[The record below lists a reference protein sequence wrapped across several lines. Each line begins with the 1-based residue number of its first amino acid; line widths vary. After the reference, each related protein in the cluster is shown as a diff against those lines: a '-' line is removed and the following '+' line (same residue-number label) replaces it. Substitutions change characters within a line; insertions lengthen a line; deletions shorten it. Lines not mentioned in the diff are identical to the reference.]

1 MGTWESP
8 GNEPAAD
15 AGNGLPGGSARPA
28 PWQPAATPPPLAAQL
43 ADSDADQPVPADAPA
58 GTPADAAAPDA
69 EPAHAPRRAAQLPSA
84 PSAPTMRP
92 DLVLV
97 EDSREQLDHAAPA
110 GDLFTS
116 ELFVRA
122 RAYARSTG
130 APWFVMSAEY
140 GLLAPEHVVGP
151 YDRNLATVPTAY
163 REAWGPWALARLEL
177 VAGSL
182 RRKRIELHALSYA
195 ASEGIRRQLLGL
207 GALVLEPLRGLSV
220 ADRIAWYDAA
230 AGGVATPAAHAAAG
244 SGAAGDAD
252 AAVLGDAAGALSP
265 SRLLASV
272 DASLRQP
279 GLYSWFV
286 DEVGAAQLSEGLGAH
301 VSPGLVWVG
310 QAGALRP
317 GSGLS
322 STATLRTQIAW
333 VHLGRSVRL
342 SPLRRI
348 LGSALSQVPDSGVT
362 SEDAL
367 TDWMH
372 THLRIATSATIE
384 PENLAERA
392 EVLAARLVPQLSA
405 EHAPDPE
412 VRAAV
417 SRARLEFDGF
427 PAR

>member
-1 MGTWESP
+1 MATWEAPSTAGANASSGTAHNGIGP
-8 GNEPAAD
+8 HAA
-15 AGNGLPGGSARPA
+15 PWRPA
-28 PWQPAATPPPLAAQL
+28 STPPPLAAQV
-43 ADSDADQPVPADAPA
+43 ADPEPDPDAAPEVPAP
-58 GTPADAAAPDA
+58 
-69 EPAHAPRRAAQLPSA
+69 PRRAAQLPSA
-84 PSAPTMRP
+84 TAVPAMRP

-110 GDLFTS
+110 GELFTG
-116 ELFVRA
+116 ELFIRA
-122 RAYARSTG
+122 RGHARSTG

-140 GLLAPEHVVGP
+140 GLLAPDHVVGP

-195 ASEGIRRQLLGL
+195 ASEGMRRQLLGL

-220 ADRIAWYDAA
+220 ADRISWYDAA
-230 AGGVATPAAHAAAG
+230 ALTGPQGASHAAAG

-286 DEVGAAQLSEGLGAH
+286 DEVGAEQLSEGLGAH

-317 GSGLS
+317 GSGL
-322 STATLRTQIAW
+322 TGNATLRTQIAW
-333 VHLGRSVRL
+333 VHLGRSARL

-348 LGSALSQVPDSGVT
+348 LGAALSRVADSGVDT
-362 SEDAL
+362 EDAL

-372 THLRIATSATIE
+372 THLRIATSATID
-384 PENLAERA
+384 PERLAERA
-392 EVLAARLVPQLSA
+392 ETLTARLLPQLSA